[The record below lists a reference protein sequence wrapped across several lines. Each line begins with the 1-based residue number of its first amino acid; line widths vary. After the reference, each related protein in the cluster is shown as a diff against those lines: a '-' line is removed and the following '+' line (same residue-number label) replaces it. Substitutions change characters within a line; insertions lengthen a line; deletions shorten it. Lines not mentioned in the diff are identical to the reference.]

1 MVLVTTT
8 VSVSDELSGPILAT
22 ASPAANRLMESGY
35 AADPAAVYW
44 AGMLGEFRNH
54 LKIFLAG
61 TTELSASLPDAVA
74 AQVGDRLEDMEAS
87 AEFLQTLL
95 VWMDTSIS
103 GGAQVISD
111 VIEVFRR
118 TESLVRPAL
127 PSRVHLRFQPWATGV
142 RNRGAAL
149 ECALAALV
157 TELSRLPPAF
167 PSEPISDRSRV
178 DIAVSV
184 VPNRGTPT
192 IQIEGNVQL
201 AANSAGGWR
210 VSLAR
215 VLLGQIGGTLE
226 PLQGLDGGRA
236 GFSVRFRLK

>member
-1 MVLVTTT
+1 
-8 VSVSDELSGPILAT
+8 
-22 ASPAANRLMESGY
+22 MESGY
-35 AADPAAVYW
+35 VADPAAAYW
-44 AGMLGEFRNH
+44 SGMLGEFRNH

-61 TTELSASLPDAVA
+61 TTELSASLPGAVA

-87 AEFLQTLL
+87 VEFLQTLL

-111 VIEVFRR
+111 VLEVFRR
-118 TESLVRPAL
+118 TETLVRPAL
-127 PSRVHLRFQPWATGV
+127 PARVNLRFQALATGV

-157 TELSRLPPAF
+157 TELARLPPVWS
-167 PSEPISDRSRV
+167 SEPFSDRRQSDRSPV
-178 DIAVSV
+178 DITVSV
-184 VPNRGTPT
+184 LPNRGTPT
-192 IQIEGNVQL
+192 IQVEGNVQL
-201 AANSAGGWR
+201 AANNNGWR
-210 VSLAR
+210 IALAR

-226 PLQGLDGGRA
+226 PLQGLESGHA

>member
-8 VSVSDELSGPILAT
+8 LSVSDELSGPILAT

-35 AADPAAVYW
+35 GADPAAAYW
-44 AGMLGEFRNH
+44 SGMLGEFRNH

-61 TTELSASLPDAVA
+61 TTELSACLPGSVA

-87 AEFLQTLL
+87 VEFLQTLL

-111 VIEVFRR
+111 VMEVFRR
-118 TESLVRPAL
+118 TDNLVRPAL
-127 PSRVHLRFQPWATGV
+127 PSRVNVRFQPWATGV

-149 ECALAALV
+149 ECALAALI
-157 TELSRLPPAF
+157 TELSRLPPAW
-167 PSEPISDRSRV
+167 PPQTLSDRGRV
-178 DIAVSV
+178 DISVSV
-184 VPNRGTPT
+184 VPNRGTPA

-201 AANSAGGWR
+201 AANSHGWR
-210 VSLAR
+210 VGLAR
-215 VLLGQIGGTLE
+215 VLLAQIGGTLE
-226 PLQGLDGGRA
+226 PLSGLESGLA
-236 GFSVRFRLK
+236 GFSVRFRPR